1 MRRDHL
7 LGLLYLNIATLLW
20 GTTFVVIKQSLES
33 LSASQITLARFA
45 VAALCFAP
53 FLLRLERRVWRAG
66 LELGFYLWLGY
77 ATQAV
82 GLEYTTASRSAF
94 ITTLYVVILPM
105 FLGLI
110 GHKLRLPVW
119 AAAVMAIVGVG
130 LLSYD
135 GSPPNLGDV
144 WTLGT
149 ALAYTFYIW
158 RLEHFVAVRSYPT
171 LPITGVQMLG
181 VALLSGLWV
190 AWEGP
195 SWSASGF
202 PYAQMLYLGLVATA
216 LCIWLQALGQRTV
229 PAPEAAIA
237 FTLEPVYAAIFAY
250 FMLGE
255 RLGVQGLVGGLLILG
270 ATLVSQLPQLL
281 RPRRG
286 LDGKRGE
293 RV

>member
-7 LGLLYLNIATLLW
+7 LGLLYLNVATLLW

-45 VAALCFAP
+45 VAALCFVP

-77 ATQAV
+77 ATQAI

-119 AAAVMAIVGVG
+119 AAAMMAIAGVG

-195 SWSASGF
+195 GWSASGF

-250 FMLGE
+250 FLLGE
-255 RLGVQGLVGGLLILG
+255 RLGVQGLVGGFLILG

-281 RPRRG
+281 RPRKA
-286 LDGKRGE
+286 LKTE
-293 RV
+293 R

>member
-7 LGLLYLNIATLLW
+7 LGLLYLNVATLLW

-45 VAALCFAP
+45 VAALCFVP

-77 ATQAV
+77 ATQAI

-119 AAAVMAIVGVG
+119 AAAMMAIAGVG

-250 FMLGE
+250 FLLGE
-255 RLGVQGLVGGLLILG
+255 RLGVQGLVGGFLILG

-281 RPRRG
+281 RPRKA
-286 LDGKRGE
+286 LKTE
-293 RV
+293 R